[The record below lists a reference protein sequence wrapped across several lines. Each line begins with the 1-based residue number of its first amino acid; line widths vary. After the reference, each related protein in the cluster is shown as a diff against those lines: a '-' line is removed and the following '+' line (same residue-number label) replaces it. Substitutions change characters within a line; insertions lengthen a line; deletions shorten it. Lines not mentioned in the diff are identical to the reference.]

1 MAVHSRESGMGL
13 SDLIRIVV
21 AIALGLGCLSAVIAG
36 GSLAGRSLSA
46 LMERVEL
53 VPPEAVNPLR

>member
-1 MAVHSRESGMGL
+1 MGL
-13 SDLIRIVV
+13 SDSIRIVV

-36 GSLAGRSLSA
+36 GALAGRSLSA

>member
-1 MAVHSRESGMGL
+1 MAVHSGESGMGS
-13 SDLIRIVV
+13 SDSHRIMV
-21 AIALGLGCLSAVIAG
+21 AIALGLGCLSAVIVG

-53 VPPEAVNPLR
+53 VSPEAVNPLR

>member
-1 MAVHSRESGMGL
+1 MAVPSRTSRL
-13 SDLIRIVV
+13 ASSDAIRIVV
-21 AIALGLGCLSAVIAG
+21 AIALGLACLSAVIAG

-46 LMERVEL
+46 LIERVDL

>member
-1 MAVHSRESGMGL
+1 MGS
-13 SDLIRIVV
+13 SDSICIVV

-36 GSLAGRSLSA
+36 GSLAGLSLSA
-46 LMERVEL
+46 LLERIEL